1 MACATREGGQG
12 QGGKEPAIR
21 RGKHGD
27 HVPDD
32 TVSPHR
38 GVIEAEQ
45 GRDIGRNRWGRV
57 VDFPPALP
65 FSGPRHRG
73 EHHVPGPLPIPATEH
88 PQEGRILPGDGTPRE
103 GDVER
108 HHPRAAPQQEIP
120 KVGQVSAREGLALA
134 QGPEIALVDLHVDVL
149 RELRPHVDRRERGMA
164 PRRLIE
170 GAGIAAHKTAMRAAK
185 PHPADKGTLGRAIL
199 FTLRSDGMVA
209 WVKPARSLVGLM
221 FTIEEGRRPGRRP
234 PYGPI
239 KRWMTS
245 HGIIAGVRGDSKQVR
260 AMQEDIKLR
269 GTRGV
274 HFMAQADTAAQ
285 EVLNSGVPKTEQE
298 IRDLWVRA

>member
-1 MACATREGGQG
+1 MPRGFT
-12 QGGKEPAIR
+12 PAA
-21 RGKHGD
+21 H
-27 HVPDD
+27 
-32 TVSPHR
+32 
-38 GVIEAEQ
+38 
-45 GRDIGRNRWGRV
+45 
-57 VDFPPALP
+57 
-65 FSGPRHRG
+65 
-73 EHHVPGPLPIPATEH
+73 
-88 PQEGRILPGDGTPRE
+88 
-103 GDVER
+103 
-108 HHPRAAPQQEIP
+108 AARQRLFE
-120 KVGQVSAREGLALA
+120 
-134 QGPEIALVDLHVDVL
+134 VDVSGANVLVEML
-149 RELRPHVDRRERGMA
+149 RSKRFVFSPT
-164 PRRLIE
+164 RRLIE
-170 GAGIAAHKTAMRAAK
+170 GAGIAAHKTAQRAAK
-185 PHPADKGTLGRAIL
+185 PHPSDKGTLGRAIL
-199 FTLRSDGMVA
+199 FTLRNDGMVA